1 MDMTSR
7 NLLAIQCIGYR
18 CQNGGMTGVITK
30 ARQQDALI
38 QPIWTRLTA
47 NLITHSIMLESS
59 VVIDTYPASVS
70 AVSLPND
77 LTLILSEF
85 LNAVNDK

>member
-1 MDMTSR
+1 
-7 NLLAIQCIGYR
+7 
-18 CQNGGMTGVITK
+18 
-30 ARQQDALI
+30 
-38 QPIWTRLTA
+38 
-47 NLITHSIMLESS
+47 MLESS
-59 VVIDTYPASVS
+59 VVIDTYPASLS

>member
-1 MDMTSR
+1 MH
-7 NLLAIQCIGYR
+7 LGYR
-18 CQNGGMTGVITK
+18 CQNGGMIGVITK
-30 ARQQDALI
+30 ARQQDALL
-38 QPIWTRLTA
+38 QPICTHLTV
-47 NLITHSIMLESS
+47 NLITHSVMLESS

-70 AVSLPND
+70 ADSLPND